1 MSEVA
6 LFNHEAGRYFIFIV
20 LEFIAH
26 FIRMRQVFLSVF
38 VLFVNCEL
46 DETDTN

>member
-1 MSEVA
+1 MRQGGI
-6 LFNHEAGRYFIFIV
+6 LFLI
-20 LEFIAH
+20 LDFIAH

-46 DETDTN
+46 DEAGIKYNF